1 MASYYKLD
9 LEERKN
15 LGTSAAR
22 SIRRNGGV
30 LVNYYYTGEENKNFS
45 IDKKLLQ
52 KAIQSGN
59 RVFELDINNETIY
72 AMIKEAQYHPVTEQ
86 IMHIDLL
93 RVRRDEKM
101 KISIPLVLE
110 GNSVGVVQ
118 GGILTQT
125 LSNIDI
131 QCFPTDVP
139 ENIVVDITDLDLN
152 GSISAG
158 DLTLD
163 EDIVLETLP
172 DTTIVVCNEPKA
184 ESESTVMKLLIQMM
198 ILVFRKK
205 AHQML
210 TIKKLILMR
219 IKKSRKDDIFC
230 RAREPRI
237 DLC

>member
-1 MASYYKLD
+1 
-9 LEERKN
+9 
-15 LGTSAAR
+15 
-22 SIRRNGGV
+22 
-30 LVNYYYTGEENKNFS
+30 
-45 IDKKLLQ
+45 
-52 KAIQSGN
+52 
-59 RVFELDINNETIY
+59 
-72 AMIKEAQYHPVTEQ
+72 MIKEAQYHPVTEQ

-158 DLTLD
+158 DLKLD
-163 EDIVLETLP
+163 EDIMLETLP

-184 ESESTVMKLLIQMM
+184 ESEPIVDENADAVDDSSTQEESSPDVDNKEANSGED
-198 ILVFRKK
+198 KK
-205 AHQML
+205 E
-210 TIKKLILMR
+210 
-219 IKKSRKDDIFC
+219 S
-230 RAREPRI
+230 
-237 DLC
+237 

>member
-9 LEERKN
+9 LKERKN

-45 IDKKLLQ
+45 IDKKSLQ

-125 LSNIDI
+125 LSSIDI
-131 QCFPTDVP
+131 
-139 ENIVVDITDLDLN
+139 
-152 GSISAG
+152 
-158 DLTLD
+158 
-163 EDIVLETLP
+163 
-172 DTTIVVCNEPKA
+172 
-184 ESESTVMKLLIQMM
+184 
-198 ILVFRKK
+198 
-205 AHQML
+205 HHH
-210 TIKKLILMR
+210 
-219 IKKSRKDDIFC
+219 
-230 RAREPRI
+230 RE
-237 DLC
+237 